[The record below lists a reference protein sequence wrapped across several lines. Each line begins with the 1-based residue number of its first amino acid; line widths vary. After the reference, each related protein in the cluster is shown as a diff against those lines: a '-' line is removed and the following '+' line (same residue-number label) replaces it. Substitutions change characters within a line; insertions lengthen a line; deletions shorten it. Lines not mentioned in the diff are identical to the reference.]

1 DIQLNPFGYA
11 LRRSSFALMSRNK
24 FGINGRSKKSSL
36 NKNLLNFPCSAL
48 GEKNS
53 PSNFIFCIKFF
64 MAQTVF
70 LRLRFYRRTFEAA
83 KLSTQVPKRSLRGT
97 QIFIM
102 AFMNHFVIVRLSGCC
117 WK

>member
-1 DIQLNPFGYA
+1 DFHVTGVQTCALPIYPFGYA

-70 LRLRFYRRTFEAA
+70 LRLRRSEERRVGKE
-83 KLSTQVPKRSLRGT
+83 RSVG
-97 QIFIM
+97 
-102 AFMNHFVIVRLSGCC
+102 
-117 WK
+117 W

>member
-1 DIQLNPFGYA
+1 
-11 LRRSSFALMSRNK
+11 MSRNK

-53 PSNFIFCIKFF
+53 PSNFVICVKFF

-70 LRLRFYRRTFEAA
+70 LRLRFHRRTFEAA

-102 AFMNHFVIVRLSGCC
+102 AFMNHFVIRETKRMILA
-117 WK
+117 K